1 LIAPECDL
9 VVPGTT
15 ERIMKFA
22 NSFHHQPE
30 LTAHTCLFL
39 ASGTKCLSPMLMA
52 GKANKL
58 KGRYLDVE
66 QDVNE
71 WVANADEV
79 IARDLNHLRVEFLGN
94 NPNDSAPGRKFPPT
108 GSK

>member
-39 ASGTKCLSPMLMA
+39 ASGTYPLLSVLML

-66 QDVNE
+66 QDVSE

-79 IARDLNHLRVEFLGN
+79 IARDLNHLRVEFLAHR
-94 NPNDSAPGRKFPPT
+94 PDSALSRTFPASA
-108 GSK
+108 SK